1 MKKHIK
7 RVLLILLAGIIL
19 GLSIYGIINYHV
31 VRFADDYIV
40 SSEEAPTAEAA
51 LVLGALVYRSGMVS
65 PILADRLD
73 VGIDLYKENKVEK
86 LLLSGDHGQ
95 KNYDEVNPM
104 KSYASSREVL
114 IEDIFMDHAG
124 FNTYESVYR
133 ARDVFKAKKVIIV
146 TQEYHLS
153 RAVYIARK
161 LGIEAYGVSSD
172 KHIYPKMA
180 IYKFRESLARCK
192 DYILVNFIKPKPT
205 YLGEVIDL
213 SGDGRESHD

>member
-1 MKKHIK
+1 MKKVFK
-7 RVLLILLAGIIL
+7 KVLLVLLTGMIL
-19 GLSIYGIINYHV
+19 GLSAYGIINYHV
-31 VRFADDYIV
+31 IKFSDTYIM
-40 SSEEAPTAEAA
+40 SLEEVPQAEAT
-51 LVLGALVYRSGMVS
+51 LVLGALVYRSGRVS

-73 VGIDLYKENKVEK
+73 VGIDLYKNDKVEK

-104 KSYASSREVL
+104 KSYASSRGVL

-133 ARDVFKAKKVIIV
+133 ARDVFKAKKVVIV
-146 TQEYHLS
+146 TQKYHLS

-161 LGIEAYGVSSD
+161 LGIEAYGVPSD